1 MKSLPIGIRGS
12 GTTKT
17 RALRSGPAKRTSRAK
32 TIVLLRP
39 VSAAAHNLD
48 AFERLLWWL
57 FAGSAGAATRAT
69 VLKAIRDEP
78 RNAQQ
83 LSQSLDLDYT
93 TIRHHLKVLE
103 QNHIVIAE
111 GETYGRLYFLSD
123 SMEAH
128 WSTLEAI
135 LEKARRRVR
144 R

>member
-1 MKSLPIGIRGS
+1 M
-12 GTTKT
+12 
-17 RALRSGPAKRTSRAK
+17 
-32 TIVLLRP
+32 LLRP
-39 VSAAAHNLD
+39 ALVAAHNLD

-57 FAGSAGAATRAT
+57 FAGSAGAATRAM

-128 WSTLEAI
+128 WSALEAI
-135 LEKARRRVR
+135 LEKARRRAR